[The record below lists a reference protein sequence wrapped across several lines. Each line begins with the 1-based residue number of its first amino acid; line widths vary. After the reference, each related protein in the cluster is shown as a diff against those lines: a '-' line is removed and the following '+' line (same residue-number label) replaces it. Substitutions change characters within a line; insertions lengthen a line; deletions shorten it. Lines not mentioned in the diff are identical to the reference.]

1 MSKKSDSKRKSI
13 LEVAKKRF
21 AHFGMNKT
29 TMAEIAKDLSISK
42 ALLYYYYPDKNS
54 LYAAVLGYVMN
65 EMIDASNDLIDTTE
79 DSEAVFLA
87 IIQSRTD
94 FLTEYYNLFEYS
106 YNMRKDAPAELEK
119 AVRKF
124 FEKEIQQFATIL
136 KRGKLNG
143 ELHFENADTTA
154 RLLFFSLVGMR
165 FGILKEMGTPLFPT
179 PEEFSLVMEMQQ
191 KMVRI
196 FVRGLKAN
204 G

>member
-1 MSKKSDSKRKSI
+1 
-13 LEVAKKRF
+13 
-21 AHFGMNKT
+21 
-29 TMAEIAKDLSISK
+29 MAEIAKDLSISK

-94 FLTEYYNLFEYS
+94 FLTEYYNLFEYT

-143 ELHFENADTTA
+143 ELHFENAGTTA

>member
-65 EMIDASNDLIDTTE
+65 EMIDASNDLIDATE

-119 AVRKF
+119 TVRKF

>member
-1 MSKKSDSKRKSI
+1 
-13 LEVAKKRF
+13 EVAKKRF

-87 IIQSRTD
+87 TIQSKTD
-94 FLTEYYNLFEYS
+94 YLTKYYILFEYT
-106 YNMRKDAPAELEK
+106 YNMCKDATGQLEK

-124 FEKEIQQFATIL
+124 FEKEIQQYATIL
-136 KRGKLNG
+136 KR
-143 ELHFENADTTA
+143 
-154 RLLFFSLVGMR
+154 
-165 FGILKEMGTPLFPT
+165 
-179 PEEFSLVMEMQQ
+179 
-191 KMVRI
+191 
-196 FVRGLKAN
+196 
-204 G
+204 